1 MLALPSSFLFVIN
14 TCSQTQKSGR
24 KRPFFVIDKNL
35 KAVGRSIE
43 EGRDDRVAWQDLSRA
58 QILRRR
64 GRGEGRILTSHG
76 AGSRACS
83 GYPNIRS
90 SGCLLRPMDI
100 RSSGC
105 RGGGIHMSFV
115 EVRPAASG
123 GIGPSHS
130 SFTTTNQLLISA
142 SVELFWLIIAQ
153 QS

>member
-1 MLALPSSFLFVIN
+1 MHHPAIRATKLEWRNTTPPPQNAPLASSIHL
-14 TCSQTQKSGR
+14 R
-24 KRPFFVIDKNL
+24 KFCL
-35 KAVGRSIE
+35 TH
-43 EGRDDRVAWQDLSRA
+43 RVACRIRQNIREHWVSFRA
-58 QILRRR
+58 Y
-64 GRGEGRILTSHG
+64 
-76 AGSRACS
+76 S

-105 RGGGIHMSFV
+105 RGGGIHTSFV

>member
-1 MLALPSSFLFVIN
+1 MIIFHDSQAKKGKKNPFTILSRLNRPSTSPD
-14 TCSQTQKSGR
+14 S
-24 KRPFFVIDKNL
+24 IDKTM
-35 KAVGRSIE
+35 A
-43 EGRDDRVAWQDLSRA
+43 LSRSFSFRAEWMAEVFRPRA
-58 QILRRR
+58 QASFFHRPLF
-64 GRGEGRILTSHG
+64 
-76 AGSRACS
+76 RACS

-90 SGCLLRPMDI
+90 SGCLLWPMDI

-105 RGGGIHMSFV
+105 RGGGIHMSFI

-130 SFTTTNQLLISA
+130 SFTMTNQLLISA